1 MWRGRIAVAVGAV
14 LAACACG
21 RSGTNGAPLE
31 LWAMGREGETVERLL
46 PEFERRHP
54 GLHVRVQQLPWSAA
68 HEKLLTA
75 YVGDA
80 LPDVVQ
86 VGSTW
91 IPELVALGALEPL
104 DAHLDATPGMP
115 RADFFP
121 GILATQVIDG
131 RTMAIPW
138 YVDTR
143 VLFYRSDLLR
153 AAGGT
158 RPPASWDEWL
168 GVMGRLTKP
177 REHYALFLPLTDW
190 VMPVVLALQRH
201 AELLR
206 DGDRYGNFA
215 SPPVRDAFRFYVALF
230 ERNLAPVAAA
240 ADVTNVYDDFAAG
253 YFAIYPSGPWDLGE
267 FARRLPSRLA
277 QAWAVAPMPGNALD
291 VPGLSL
297 AGGAGLALVAR
308 SRRHADAWKLIEFL
322 SEPAQ
327 QAAFHELTG
336 DLPSRRSA
344 WEAAAL
350 ERDPRTA
357 VFWTQ
362 LAHVAAPPAI
372 PEWERIATAVGRSAA
387 AVVRGDVELDEALAR
402 LDHDVDGMLEKRRW
416 LLERGRR

>member
-1 MWRGRIAVAVGAV
+1 MWRGRIAAAVGAV

-21 RSGTNGAPLE
+21 RSGPTGAPLE
-31 LWAMGREGETVERLL
+31 LWAMGREGETVQRLL
-46 PEFERRHP
+46 PEFERRNP
-54 GLHVRVQQLPWSAA
+54 GLRVRVQQLPWSAA

-104 DAHLDATPGMP
+104 DARLDASPGMP

-121 GILATQVIDG
+121 GILATHVIDG

-143 VLFYRSDLLR
+143 VLFCRTDLMG
-153 AAGGT
+153 AAGMS
-158 RPPASWDEWL
+158 RPPATWGEWRDL
-168 GVMGRLTKP
+168 MGRLTRP
-177 REHYALFLPLTDW
+177 PEHYALFLPLTDW
-190 VMPVVLALQRH
+190 VMPVVLALQRG

-206 DGDRYGNFA
+206 DGDRYGNFE
-215 SPPVRDAFRFYVALF
+215 SPPVRDAFRFYVELF
-230 ERNLAPVAAA
+230 KEKLAPVAAA
-240 ADVTNVYDDFAAG
+240 ADVTNVYDDFAQG

-267 FARRLPSRLA
+267 FSRRLPPSLA
-277 QAWAVAPMPGNALD
+277 RAWSVAPMPGD
-291 VPGLSL
+291 TPEVPGLSL

-308 SRRHADAWKLIEFL
+308 SRRHDDAWKLIEFL
-322 SEPAQ
+322 SEPRQ

-336 DLPSRRSA
+336 DLPARRSA
-344 WEAAAL
+344 WEAARL
-350 ERDPRTA
+350 ERDPRAA
-357 VFWTQ
+357 VFWAQ
-362 LAHVAAPPAI
+362 LAHVAAPPAV

-416 LLERGRR
+416 LLERGPR